1 MSGNKNRIITLFFG
15 LLSCMSHV
23 QAQRVD
29 LSGHWRF
36 ATDRHDEGVDK
47 QWYSTTPADRI
58 KIPGSMMTNNK
69 GDEVTRDTRWIGDI
83 VDRSYYDSAAYEKYR
98 TPGNIKYPFWLQPNL
113 YYAGRAWYQRDI
125 VIPKEW
131 EGRDILLFMERCH
144 WNSELWIDGR
154 RIGRRSD
161 ISAPQ
166 RYVFKAGPG
175 HHRLT
180 VSVDNRIKDF
190 NPGINSHSISDNTQ
204 GNWNGI
210 VGEVYME
217 ALPLLNIADTRLFPH
232 LADRKLQAN
241 LVIQNT
247 RATEALLNYIEAE
260 YMLTKDINAGK
271 IMEYWKTVREKAG
284 FEGTATDPN
293 ITIAATDMSKETRDW
308 GAYTAGELLTDKVL
322 YNIRRE
328 RRSELLAE
336 GLRWMDL
343 QRWRSLDQMIA
354 TPVHAE
360 GIHLW
365 NTVMEKWYT
374 NLISDGT
381 SKANVSSKDLS
392 EYYRPHEV
400 VMTNNNFKNGLTW
413 HLAHYLDPL
422 PLRQFLLTAD
432 DHATIAN
439 SPLYQNPYW
448 PTTTD
453 MPAEK

>member
-1 MSGNKNRIITLFFG
+1 MAKVATNR
-15 LLSCMSHV
+15 
-23 QAQRVD
+23 D
-29 LSGHWRF
+29 
-36 ATDRHDEGVDK
+36 
-47 QWYSTTPADRI
+47 P
-58 KIPGSMMTNNK
+58 
-69 GDEVTRDTRWIGDI
+69 
-83 VDRSYYDSAAYEKYR
+83 
-98 TPGNIKYPFWLQPNL
+98 
-113 YYAGRAWYQRDI
+113 
-125 VIPKEW
+125 
-131 EGRDILLFMERCH
+131 
-144 WNSELWIDGR
+144 
-154 RIGRRSD
+154 
-161 ISAPQ
+161 
-166 RYVFKAGPG
+166 
-175 HHRLT
+175 RLT
-180 VSVDNRIKDF
+180 IFLKVPGQTNCFKNMTSTEDHFVEFEPVPRITDKVQTTGFVTGYTIRKGGTFDKAL
-190 NPGINSHSISDNTQ
+190 TA
-204 GNWNGI
+204 NG
-210 VGEVYME
+210 GSENALEV
-217 ALPLLNIADTRLFPH
+217 F
-232 LADRKLQAN
+232 
-241 LVIQNT
+241 